1 MTEMC
6 GAIYQRQWRNE
17 RDLNEAATI
26 PCTFIKG
33 HHVKSP
39 NHSWFALKVQDEVDR
54 EAEQVEVN
62 LPMVVPKS
70 MVALVEVITSGG
82 LDDSLE
88 VILAACHGRKR
99 ARHARGSGHGG
110 GK

>member
-6 GAIYQRQWRNE
+6 GAIYR
-17 RDLNEAATI
+17 RDQAHVI
-26 PCTFIKG
+26 QCTFIKG
-33 HHVKSP
+33 HETKS
-39 NHSWFALKVQDEVDR
+39 NHSWFALKIQDEVDA
-54 EAEQVEVN
+54 EAALVQMNLAVQV
-62 LPMVVPKS
+62 PRSVVP
-70 MVALVEVITSGG
+70 LVEFITSGG

>member
-6 GAIYQRQWRNE
+6 GSVYHRQWKNE
-17 RDLNEAATI
+17 RGLNEVATI
-26 PCTFIKG
+26 PCSFIRG
-33 HHVKSP
+33 HETKS
-39 NHSWFALKVQDEVDR
+39 NHSWFALKVQDQVDD
-54 EAEQVEVN
+54 EARQVEVN
-62 LPMVVPKS
+62 LPMTVPRS
-70 MVALVEVITSGG
+70 VAPLVQVITEGG

>member
-6 GAIYQRQWRNE
+6 GSQYQRQWKNE
-17 RDLNEAATI
+17 RGLNQAAVV

-33 HHVKSP
+33 HETKS
-39 NHSWFALKVQDEVDR
+39 NHSWFALQVQDQVDK
-54 EAEQVEVN
+54 EAERVEVN
-62 LPMVVPKS
+62 LPMTVPRSVVP
-70 MVALVEVITSGG
+70 LVEVITSGA